1 VSCDYWKEKTGTSG
15 QAEGLYLMYCVE
27 KKILKANAF
36 KKSLEV
42 SNPNGGGSNGAPLGW
57 V

>member
-1 VSCDYWKEKTGTSG
+1 
-15 QAEGLYLMYCVE
+15 MYCVE

>member
-1 VSCDYWKEKTGTSG
+1 
-15 QAEGLYLMYCVE
+15 MYCVE

-42 SNPNGGGSNGAPLGW
+42 SNPNGCCGSNGAPLGR